1 MRVFFSTISI
11 YIRLTPLLILLRAQ
25 EDKFIETRWLSRKHV
40 GDLNTRNSW
49 QGASIDCRL
58 IRLAIVNLVD
68 NGHTTVSNAIARP
81 GHGAAT
87 IAAAIKRSRG
97 SGGKGRE
104 KEGGGEERKRQ

>member
-1 MRVFFSTISI
+1 MN
-11 YIRLTPLLILLRAQ
+11 
-25 EDKFIETRWLSRKHV
+25 RKHV

-97 SGGKGRE
+97 SRE
-104 KEGGGEERKRQ
+104 EEEGEGEEAIEGRGNIRAALRSAAL